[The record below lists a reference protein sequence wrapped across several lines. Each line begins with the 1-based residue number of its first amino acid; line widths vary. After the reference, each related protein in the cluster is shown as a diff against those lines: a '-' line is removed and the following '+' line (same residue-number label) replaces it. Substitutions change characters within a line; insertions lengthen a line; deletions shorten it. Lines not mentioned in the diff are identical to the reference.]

1 MKELLFAAEGSPEA
15 ALLDRTEFTQPALF
29 AVEVALFRLL
39 ESLGVKADVL
49 VGHSVGELACAHV
62 AGVLSLADA
71 CKLVA
76 ARGRLMGALPAGG
89 GMVAVQAT
97 EAEVAESLAGFEGR
111 LSVAAVNGPLAL
123 VVSGALDAIE
133 EWLPQWHELG
143 RKTTRLR
150 VSHAF
155 HSPLMEPMLDEFRAV
170 AEGLTFNQPQV
181 AVVSNLT
188 GALVTD
194 ELTDPAYWVSHVREA
209 VRFADGIR
217 TLADEGVTRF
227 VEVGPDAVLTALAQQ
242 TLDAD
247 GAVFAPVLRARVG
260 EAEAF
265 AAFLGQAHVAGLP
278 IAWDAYYAGSGAQRV
293 ELPTY
298 AFQRER
304 YWLSPTAA
312 SGDPAAAG
320 LGRMDHPILSA
331 AVPVGDRD
339 EWVFTGRLSPDASP
353 WVRDH
358 AVYGTV
364 IVPGTALVE
373 LALNAGGLTG
383 CPVVEELVL
392 QAPLILSEDGARQ
405 VQVTVG
411 AADGDGRREVAVYS
425 RPEEAGEAA
434 TCHARGW
441 LTSKA
446 EPATPFPGTWPP
458 SAASPVAVEGLYARL
473 ADGGYEYGPVFQGL
487 RAAWRAGGDLFVEVA
502 LPEDAAGDG
511 FGLHPALFDAVL
523 HGALV
528 EKDLAAGVD
537 LPFSWSGVR
546 LGHGAGAG
554 VGSHVRAR
562 ISRSGE
568 SAMRIDVVDERGA
581 LVVAVDALTVRPV
594 DQAQLASAQGGGQS
608 ALFRLDWTA

>member
-1 MKELLFAAEGSPEA
+1 
-15 ALLDRTEFTQPALF
+15 
-29 AVEVALFRLL
+29 
-39 ESLGVKADVL
+39 
-49 VGHSVGELACAHV
+49 
-62 AGVLSLADA
+62 
-71 CKLVA
+71 
-76 ARGRLMGALPAGG
+76 
-89 GMVAVQAT
+89 
-97 EAEVAESLAGFEGR
+97 
-111 LSVAAVNGPLAL
+111 
-123 VVSGALDAIE
+123 
-133 EWLPQWHELG
+133 
-143 RKTTRLR
+143 
-150 VSHAF
+150 
-155 HSPLMEPMLDEFRAV
+155 
-170 AEGLTFNQPQV
+170 
-181 AVVSNLT
+181 
-188 GALVTD
+188 
-194 ELTDPAYWVSHVREA
+194 
-209 VRFADGIR
+209 ADGIR

-265 AAFLGQAHVAGLP
+265 AGFLGQAHVAGLP
-278 IAWDAYYAGSGAQRV
+278 IAWDAFYAGSGAQRV

-304 YWLSPTAA
+304 YWLSQTAA

-339 EWVFTGRLSPDASP
+339 EWVFTGRLSPDSSP

-383 CPVVEELVL
+383 SPVVEELVL

-411 AADGDGRREVAVYS
+411 AADSDGRREVAVYS

-458 SAASPVAVEGLYARL
+458 AAAAPVAVEGLYARL

-502 LPEDAAGDG
+502 LPEDAADDG

-523 HGALV
+523 HGALA

-594 DQAQLASAQGGGQS
+594 DQAQLASAQGGGQN
-608 ALFRLDWTA
+608 ALFRLDWTAVTGQPGRLCPVGGAGWVPGTG